1 MVAIAEDEILRV
13 LEFLRENGHKA
24 AQARANRL
32 HLEQWLKSKKALLM
46 KQSAGQSV
54 AAAEVD
60 ALAHPEYLE
69 ALEGYKAAIE
79 EDEKFRWWQE
89 AAQSK
94 LDVFR
99 TLQANE
105 RAARP

>member
-1 MVAIAEDEILRV
+1 MSITEEEVLRV
-13 LEFLRENGHKA
+13 LEFLRENGIKA

-54 AAAEVD
+54 AAAEME

-69 ALEGYKAAIE
+69 ALEGFKAAIE
-79 EDEKFRWWQE
+79 ADEKYRWWQE
-89 AAQSK
+89 AAQAK